1 MVSSDMSE
9 VNIYSEKYLSFTYFN
24 HFLRTSHRVSS
35 PYAFTLYSDDKMS
48 LW

>member
-24 HFLRTSHRVSS
+24 HFLRTKNGFFWHVWGQ
-35 PYAFTLYSDDKMS
+35 Y
-48 LW
+48 